1 MRVIYKGEERY
12 VDKIDFTDGTL
23 RVLLDGGGY
32 IWVRPVDITP
42 LDFDFFY

>member
-1 MRVIYKGEERY
+1 MEVIYNSEERT

-32 IWVRPVDITP
+32 IWVRPSEITPVDIDI
-42 LDFDFFY
+42 LY